1 MARLFGTDGVRGEA
15 NSVLSAQLAFDLG
28 RAGAYVLTNHIKRPR
43 ILVGRDT
50 RVSGQM
56 LESALI
62 AGIMSVGADAV
73 TVGVIPTPAVAYLTR
88 YYSCD
93 AGVMISASHNPVEDN
108 GIKFFNASGY
118 KLADEVED
126 RIEKIIVNKEPL
138 PCPVG
143 LDVGRLV
150 KVKNPAQDYI
160 DFLLSTVDV
169 RLDGMK
175 IVLDC
180 ANGASSY
187 IAPALFSALGAE
199 VLPYY
204 NTPDGCN
211 INKNCGSTH
220 SDRICELVVEQDAD
234 CGLSFDGDADRLI
247 ACDER
252 GQELDGD
259 HVLAICGRRLMQE
272 GKLNK
277 NTVVCTVMSNMG
289 LSVSAKEQGF
299 ELARTAVGDRY
310 VLERMLA
317 DGFNLG
323 GEKSGHVIFLDH
335 NTTGDGM
342 LTALQLL
349 AAVKKD
355 GVKMSKAAFIM
366 QNLPQVLINMVVEGD
381 AKQNY
386 MDYKPVADAIANAE
400 KTLGDSGRIFVRA
413 SGTEP
418 LLRIMLEGPDDKII
432 AELGLEV
439 ASKMTEC
446 FGARRR

>member
-15 NSVLSAQLAFDLG
+15 NSVLTAQLAFDLG

-50 RVSGQM
+50 RVSGHM

-62 AGIMSVGADAV
+62 AGIMSVGADAI

-126 RIEKIIVNKEPL
+126 RIEKIIVDKEPL

-187 IAPALFSALGAE
+187 IAPTLFSALGAE

-204 NTPDGCN
+204 NAPDGCN

-259 HVLAICGRRLMQE
+259 HVLAICARRLMNE

-289 LSVSAKEQGF
+289 LTVCSKEHGF
-299 ELARTAVGDRY
+299 ELSSTAVGDRY
-310 VLERMLA
+310 VLERMLK
-317 DGFNLG
+317 DGYNLG

-349 AAVKKD
+349 SSVKKA
-355 GVKMSKAAFIM
+355 GVKMSEAASIM
-366 QNLPQVLINMVVEGD
+366 KNLPQVLINMVVEGD

-386 MDYKPVADAIANAE
+386 MSYQPVADAIENA
-400 KTLGDSGRIFVRA
+400 KATLGDQGRILVRA

-418 LLRIMLEGPDDKII
+418 LLRIMLEGKDDKLI
-432 AELGLEV
+432 AKLGLEV
-439 ASKMTEC
+439 AARMTEC